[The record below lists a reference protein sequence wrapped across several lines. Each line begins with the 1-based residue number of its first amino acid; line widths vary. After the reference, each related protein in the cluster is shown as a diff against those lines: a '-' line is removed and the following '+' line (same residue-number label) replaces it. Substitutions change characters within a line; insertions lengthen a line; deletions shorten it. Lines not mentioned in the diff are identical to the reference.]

1 MSDARQ
7 EGSEII
13 EVENPKALS
22 PQAMFA
28 RRQKCE
34 GCSLERQPEDF
45 AKFDAEPRIEGDP
58 RLCDYCF
65 TYGPPVRD
73 PLAKM
78 DVKTRQ
84 AMQHLAGGGT
94 IADAARIRGCDP
106 TTIKHQL
113 SGRDR
118 GVFREAFQALL
129 IDGGIGP
136 DRIVKTLEGSLEAD
150 RYFMG
155 KSGEIESAPDHS
167 TRLKAAN
174 LVVKLLDLQPPQ
186 ELSKMT
192 GAGTT
197 AIALVINTNI
207 DATVVEQEPEA
218 FTVEA
223 SHVD

>member
-1 MSDARQ
+1 M
-7 EGSEII
+7 
-13 EVENPKALS
+13 V
-22 PQAMFA
+22 A
-28 RRQKCE
+28 RRETCG
-34 GCSLERQPEDF
+34 GCGLHRQPEDF
-45 AKFDAEPRIEGDP
+45 AKFDAEPREEGDP

-65 TYGPPVRD
+65 TYGPPARD

-78 DVKTRQ
+78 DVKTRK
-84 AMQHLAGGGT
+84 AMVVLASGGS
-94 IADAARIRGCDP
+94 IAEAARVRGCDP

-113 SGRDR
+113 SGKDK
-118 GVFREAFQALL
+118 GTFREAFQAIL
-129 IDGGIGP
+129 IDEGIGP
-136 DRIVKTLEGSLEAD
+136 DTIAKTLMSSLEAKKYIPNGD
-150 RYFMG
+150 NEPYEVEDYG
-155 KSGEIESAPDHS
+155 
-167 TRLKAAN
+167 TQLKAAT
-174 LVVKLLDLQPPQ
+174 LAVKLLDLMPPQ